1 MAEPEITVVIP
12 AHNRT
17 RALQHCLASL
27 RRQTLDPGAFEIVVV
42 DDGSD
47 EPVGET
53 VAQFADG
60 DRIRLLRHERARGAG
75 VARNTGAAAARGG
88 LLVLLD
94 ADCLCH
100 PDLLRAHLDAQA
112 GGPVAVC
119 GYGAG
124 RELTPEAWR
133 LKLGADWDFSD
144 PDAVFARL
152 ARTPSLHDPL
162 TELLARPRPADWAF
176 FWTLNAAVPKSFFDL
191 VGGFDTRFEV
201 KGIEDI
207 ELGYR
212 LARAGLP
219 TVFAPAAITLHQPH
233 ERDRNREVVRDRRNE
248 HILVR
253 DYPSLDVEAV
263 CSYDIAHSRD
273 LIPALERFSDGL
285 DAATAD
291 CGRLAALDRL
301 TRRITDADGPVL
313 LVGAPQGW
321 PAGLPAPDTVCY
333 PADLPDGPGH
343 HLPLLGTRLP
353 GAGKHYALGVIT
365 DYWRHFPDGTF
376 SRVLAEMDRV
386 CREVFVL
393 SGVSTA
399 PVPVPDPELSEALAA
414 YDRPYWEF
422 TTPLRR
428 ELHQFDLTEF
438 DPTEFDPSEL
448 DPSEF
453 DPTEDEAGTSG
464 PAAFRCAPISWPMTE
479 LTDVGLPAGE
489 ERVPR

>member
-27 RRQTLDPGAFEIVVV
+27 QRQTLDPGAFEIIVV
-42 DDGSD
+42 DDGST

-75 VARNTGAAAARGG
+75 AARNTGAAAARGG

-112 GGPVAVC
+112 DGPVAVC

-124 RELTPEAWR
+124 RELTPAQWR
-133 LKLGADWDFSD
+133 LKHGADWDFAD

-176 FWTLNAAVPKSFFDL
+176 FWTLNTSVPKSFFDL

-207 ELGYR
+207 ELGCR

-253 DYPSLDVEAV
+253 AYPSLDVEAV

-273 LIPALERFSDGL
+273 LIPALERFSDHL

-291 CGRLAALDRL
+291 CGRLAALDGL

-333 PADLPDGPGH
+333 PADLPPGGPGH
-343 HLPLLGTRLP
+343 QLRLLGTRLP

-376 SRVLAEMDRV
+376 SRVLAELDRV

-399 PVPVPDPELSEALAA
+399 PVAAPDPELSEALAA

-428 ELHQFDLTEF
+428 ELHQFDLTE
-438 DPTEFDPSEL
+438 
-448 DPSEF
+448 
-453 DPTEDEAGTSG
+453 DEAGTPG
-464 PAAFRCAPISWPMTE
+464 PAAFRCTPVPWPMTE
-479 LTDVGLPAGE
+479 LTDVGMPAGE
-489 ERVPR
+489 EGVPR